1 MLGKRAFAVNSEGHS
16 IRILGERRVRWKFVF
31 SVVND
36 SQISLV
42 KYRRHL
48 K

>member
-1 MLGKRAFAVNSEGHS
+1 MLGRRAFAVNGECHS

-36 SQISLV
+36 SQIGLV
-42 KYRRHL
+42 
-48 K
+48 